1 MKIKRFLFLINS
13 LWELARLFLL
23 FAALT
28 IAFRRPLLEDRSAVY
43 WLVLLG
49 SAQLLLPAALLLL
62 YLDPARFDSLLN
74 LVRLGKFLGI
84 LAALML
90 VFLVPLTAGVIPGGA
105 MPLPF
110 AVVPFTMVVGITIA
124 DLVFLFLL
132 FLWSGGVPQAP
143 AEGPG
148 ELPQPRGTS
157 NEPRPGVSG

>member
-23 FAALT
+23 FAALV
-28 IAFRRPLLEDRSAVY
+28 IAFRRPLLEDRGAVY

-49 SAQLLLPAALLLL
+49 SAQLILPAALVLL
-62 YLDPARFDSLLN
+62 YLDPVRFAPLLN

-90 VFLVPLTAGVIPGGA
+90 VFLVPLGAGVLPGGA
-105 MPLPF
+105 VPVPF
-110 AVVPFTMVVGITIA
+110 AVVPFTIVVGVTIA

-132 FLWSGGVPQAP
+132 FLWTSGVPQELGEEA
-143 AEGPG
+143 G
-148 ELPQPRGTS
+148 ELPERRETPIEPPPSTRG
-157 NEPRPGVSG
+157 